1 MPERRKSTKGTK
13 AQPSEMTA
21 YARDDQV
28 ERTLGRTFAFGLPI
42 VSLGGALAV
51 GAVANVGSALL
62 VLAAGA
68 LLGAIGLFWASV
80 RTLSGDAPLPL
91 IFEASDSDRQETG
104 TLGEEKRRLL
114 LALKDIEGDHELG
127 RTDDAD
133 YRALVTQYRDQAKA
147 VMRKMDVEVAPFLEE
162 AERLANDFLKK
173 RSLLA
178 RGVPIAAVAGE
189 PKPERI
195 DCGACK
201 ASNEPDAA
209 FCKGCG
215 APLEKGSRRAQT

>member
-1 MPERRKSTKGTK
+1 MPERRKPTKVTE
-13 AQPSEMTA
+13 AQLSETPA
-21 YARDDQV
+21 YVRDDQV
-28 ERTLGRTFAFGLPI
+28 ERALGRAFALGLPI

-51 GAVANVGSALL
+51 GAVSNVGSALL

-91 IFEASDSDRQETG
+91 SFDRLESDRQETG
-104 TLGEEKRRLL
+104 ALGEEKRRLL
-114 LALKDIEGDHELG
+114 LALKDLEGDHELG

-133 YRALVTQYRDQAKA
+133 YRALVAQYRDQAKA

-162 AERLANDFLKK
+162 AERLANDFLK
-173 RSLLA
+173 RRNLLA
-178 RGVPIAAVAGE
+178 SSVPVAPVASG

-195 DCGACK
+195 ACESCS

-209 FCKGCG
+209 FCKRCG
-215 APLEKGSRRAQT
+215 ASLKREPSRAQT